1 MQMLIY
7 ALLCQHYSM
16 ESRSTT
22 YCKRKKARGE
32 LPPDSP
38 PFTLYHTEAV
48 NKCYID
54 EAALFKSHAYV
65 LRLKFNGKDNI
76 TTVVMKILSMVYH
89 MQITEKNI

>member
-1 MQMLIY
+1 
-7 ALLCQHYSM
+7 M

-32 LPPDSP
+32 LLSDSP

-54 EAALFKSHAYV
+54 EAALFKAHAYV
-65 LRLKFNGKDNI
+65 LRLNFNDKDNI
-76 TTVVMKILSMVYH
+76 TTVVMKIPSMVYH
-89 MQITEKNI
+89 KQIKEE